1 MGQRDGEEGR
11 STLDEEDGK
20 RSTLDGEEEH
30 SRWGGGAF

>member
-1 MGQRDGEEGR
+1 MGRR
-11 STLDEEDGK
+11 STLDGEDGR